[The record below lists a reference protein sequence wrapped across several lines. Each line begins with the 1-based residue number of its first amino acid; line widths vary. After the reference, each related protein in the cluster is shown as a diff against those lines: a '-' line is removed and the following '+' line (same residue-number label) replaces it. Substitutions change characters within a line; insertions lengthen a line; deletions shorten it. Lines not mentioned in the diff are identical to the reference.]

1 MAAPVNVRLQ
11 HPTVHFRH
19 WPAESIEWL
28 KLNAAVGGNPDFYP
42 LTVKAAYI
50 LGVIHDLCESI
61 AILLRSS
68 PNPAITYLP
77 AYGILASGVDLLGRC
92 IRGERD
98 TGGRSGGCIETG
110 FRWLAPGDHGEPSH
124 LVIVVETSAAK
135 YSVTDLV
142 ALRNFAAHGQ
152 AVAHPRPLHGV
163 RDLDYELLDALKPL
177 LAAGLERYW
186 NALQHD
192 DGLCNALAKANV
204 LAFRNWPVFR
214 IWTLFERNANGDYD
228 SITEIFNAFIW
239 RIAES

>member
-1 MAAPVNVRLQ
+1 MAAPVNVKLQ

-19 WPAESIEWL
+19 WPAESAKWQD
-28 KLNAAVGGNPDFYP
+28 LNAAVGGNPDFCP
-42 LTVKAAYI
+42 LTIKAGYV

-77 AYGILASGVDLLGRC
+77 AYGILTSGVDLLGRC
-92 IRGERD
+92 ISGERD
-98 TGGRSGGCIETG
+98 TGGRSGSCIETG
-110 FRWLAPGDHGEPSH
+110 FRWIASGDDGKTSP
-124 LVIVVETSAAK
+124 LMIVVETRAAR

-142 ALRNFAAHGQ
+142 ALRNFAVHGQ
-152 AVAHPRPLHGV
+152 AVAHPQPLRGV
-163 RDLDYELLDALKPL
+163 RDLDYELVHALKPL

-186 NALQHD
+186 NALQND

-214 IWTLFERNANGDYD
+214 IWSMFERDAEGDYH
-228 SITEIFNAFIW
+228 SITEIFSGFVW

>member
-1 MAAPVNVRLQ
+1 MAAPVNVKLQ
-11 HPTVHFRH
+11 HPTVHLKH
-19 WPAESIEWL
+19 WPAESTDWQE
-28 KLNAAVGGNPDFYP
+28 LNAAVGGNPDFYP
-42 LTVKAAYI
+42 LTVKAGYV

-92 IRGERD
+92 ICGERD
-98 TGGRSGGCIETG
+98 TGGRSGSCIETG
-110 FRWLAPGDHGEPSH
+110 FRWLASDDAGKPSP
-124 LVIVVETSAAK
+124 LALVVETSAAK
-135 YSVTDLV
+135 YSMTDLV

-152 AVAHPRPLHGV
+152 AIAHPKPLHGV
-163 RDLDYELLDALKPL
+163 RDLDYELLDALKPR

-186 NALQHD
+186 NDLQSD

-214 IWTLFERNANGDYD
+214 IWSQFERDTQGIHH
-228 SITEIFNAFIW
+228 SITEIFNGFLWQVAG
-239 RIAES
+239 